1 MVPLF
6 IDHDLTDVISGA
18 LAAQYPEV
26 DMVHAEDV
34 GLAAADDEVLLEW
47 AADHG
52 RVLVTSDASTMIDAA
67 YQRLRQGKPMP
78 GLVVVR
84 QSLPFRIAIEDLAA
98 IALCSEP
105 SEWESKVTFLPL
117 NQ

>member
-6 IDHDLTDVISGA
+6 IDHDVTDVISGGV
-18 LAAQYPEV
+18 AAQYPEV
-26 DMVHAEDV
+26 DLVHAEDV

-47 AADHG
+47 AAAQG
-52 RVLVTSDASTMIDAA
+52 RVLVTSDARTMIDAA
-67 YQRLRQGKPMP
+67 YQRLRQDKPMP
-78 GLVVVR
+78 GLIVVR
-84 QSLPFRIAIEDLAA
+84 QSLAFRIAIEDLAA

-105 SEWESKVTFLPL
+105 GEWKSKVTFLPI